1 MDIILI
7 LVPKKHL
14 FLYNHNFYLV
24 PPDAVI
30 PLAPECRDNSE
41 CPPHT
46 ACINRQC
53 LNPCAVLDPCAT
65 NAYCRVQNHEP
76 VCTCPPGYLGDPRV
90 SCTKRKLFFFLDIS
104 LYKSIKNIRY
114 WYKYS
119 FKTNIDKTTWIL
131 IIFLYYTD

>member
-1 MDIILI
+1 MIFTHPCI
-7 LVPKKHL
+7 
-14 FLYNHNFYLV
+14 LV
-24 PPDAVI
+24 PPDAVV

-90 SCTKRKLFFFLDIS
+90 SCTKRKFHYCTVPNFIWCDATLLNLYVMYVCSAFLQSGPLKVNLMNKLLFI
-104 LYKSIKNIRY
+104 IKY
-114 WYKYS
+114 
-119 FKTNIDKTTWIL
+119 L
-131 IIFLYYTD
+131 IFSN